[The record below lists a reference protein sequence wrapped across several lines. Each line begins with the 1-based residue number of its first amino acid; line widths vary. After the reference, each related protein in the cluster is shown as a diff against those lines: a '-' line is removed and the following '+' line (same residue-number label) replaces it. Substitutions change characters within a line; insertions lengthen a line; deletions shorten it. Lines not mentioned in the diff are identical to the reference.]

1 MKGPKFQEMSDAS
14 LDADLR
20 DMEKDLWT
28 LRFKAATGQAEG
40 LRRVRTLRRNIAR
53 VKTIQRERE
62 LLALSEAEGS
72 KANGQ

>member
-1 MKGPKFQEMSDAS
+1 MKGPKFGEMSDAG
-14 LDADLR
+14 LEADLR

-28 LRFKAATGQAEG
+28 LRFKAATGQTEG

-53 VKTIQRERE
+53 VKTFLRERE
-62 LLALSEAEGS
+62 LLARSEAEGS

>member
-1 MKGPKFQEMSDAS
+1 MKGPKFREMSDPA
-14 LDADLR
+14 LEADLR

-28 LRFKAATGQAEG
+28 LRFKAATGQNEG

-53 VKTIQRERE
+53 AKTILRERE

-72 KANGQ
+72 TAHAE

>member
-1 MKGPKFQEMSDAS
+1 MKGPKFREMADAA

-28 LRFKAATGQAEG
+28 LRFKAATGQNEG

-53 VKTIQRERE
+53 AKTILRERE

-72 KANGQ
+72 QAHAE